1 MKNIKKQ
8 ERKQKKESR
17 ARKLFVEKILS
28 FVYWKK
34 QDRNYN
40 QTAKES
46 SLQTCPC

>member
-1 MKNIKKQ
+1 MKSNKKQ
-8 ERKQKKESR
+8 ERKQRKESR
-17 ARKLFVEKILS
+17 APKLFVEKMLS
-28 FVYWKK
+28 FDYWKK